1 MVEVHDIR
9 MPGGHVAQAHLA
21 RPSGRGTGG
30 ESEQAGPGVLFCM
43 DAFGLRPRIAAMAQ
57 RIADWGYVV
66 LAPNVFWRSGSIDEV
81 APRSDLHSDEGREA
95 AFGAAA
101 PRIEALT
108 TELLEGDLPAYLSA
122 LRGLPEVTVV
132 RVGVTGYC
140 MGARIAVR
148 AATVDPDVVAVGG
161 FHGGR
166 LATSAS
172 DSPHRG
178 LPQARAEFLFRHAD
192 HDSSMGPDAIEE
204 LGRAL
209 DAAELTASNEVYP
222 GAAHGYSMAD
232 TSTYDETAA
241 ERHFTELRELL
252 ARTLRPA

>member
-43 DAFGLRPRIAAMAQ
+43 DALGLRPRIAAMAQ

-101 PRIEALT
+101 PRIRST
-108 TELLEGDLPAYLSA
+108 DH
-122 LRGLPEVTVV
+122 
-132 RVGVTGYC
+132 
-140 MGARIAVR
+140 R
-148 AATVDPDVVAVGG
+148 AA
-161 FHGGR
+161 GR
-166 LATSAS
+166 
-172 DSPHRG
+172 
-178 LPQARAEFLFRHAD
+178 
-192 HDSSMGPDAIEE
+192 
-204 LGRAL
+204 
-209 DAAELTASNEVYP
+209 
-222 GAAHGYSMAD
+222 
-232 TSTYDETAA
+232 
-241 ERHFTELRELL
+241 
-252 ARTLRPA
+252 